1 VVPDEIG
8 SILRPLRWPRCHE
21 HNLNTR
27 RLGRGQHGLR
37 PPRRRVHRC
46 AAGYRRGPWPPVG
59 QDPFASLFTPLY
71 HLEPH
76 ASPGN
81 IGLNEPDRNL
91 GTGGTLPHHPGQN
104 RRIADL
110 HQGTVRNDVNDS
122 KHEMSHPC
130 ADAWVASAHAR
141 TTRLTNDPRPS

>member
-1 VVPDEIG
+1 MVPDEIG

-27 RLGRGQHGLR
+27 RLGRGQRRPR
-37 PPRRRVHRC
+37 PPEEESTAAQQGAVEVHDHQS
-46 AAGYRRGPWPPVG
+46 

-81 IGLNEPDRNL
+81 IGLNETDRSL

-104 RRIADL
+104 QRIADL

-122 KHEMSHPC
+122 MHEMSHPC